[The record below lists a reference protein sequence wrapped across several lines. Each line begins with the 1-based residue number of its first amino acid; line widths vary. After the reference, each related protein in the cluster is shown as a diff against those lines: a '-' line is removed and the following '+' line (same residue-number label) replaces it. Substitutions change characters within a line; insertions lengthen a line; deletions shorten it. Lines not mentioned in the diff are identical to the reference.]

1 MIKNIVKQTLG
12 NILLLAIILLLL
24 PACESAHFY
33 WQASTGHLDL
43 MRQRQPI
50 ADVLQGDSLSEQ
62 QRAQLLQAVAIRDY
76 AADTLSL
83 PVNDNYQHVVSLDS
97 NYVSWNVFAAESL
110 SMEALQWCF
119 PVAGCVSY
127 RGYFKEQA
135 ARDYG
140 EKLQQQGYD
149 IYVGGVTAYS
159 TLGWFKDPLLSTF
172 LRYRDTR
179 LAALLFHELA
189 HQVVYV
195 KGDTTFNES
204 FATAVEELAVAQWL
218 RDADRGNQLAAW
230 EEHNR
235 WVETF
240 TQWLLRHRDKLQ
252 QVYDSGGSEAEKR
265 AQKQA
270 TIAAMQASYGA
281 FRRANGGDGGFDAWM
296 RQPLNNASLLSIGS
310 YNDWVGAFKQLFR
323 QQGCQWPAFYRAAEG
338 LAAQDREQRM
348 RALKTLQAGQGA
360 CAGER
365 NLAEGRET
373 VD

>member
-1 MIKNIVKQTLG
+1 VVKVIVKQTLG
-12 NILLLAIILLLL
+12 NILLLAIIALLL

-33 WQASTGHLDL
+33 WQASTGHLNL
-43 MRQRQPI
+43 MRQRQPV
-50 ADVLQGDSLSEQ
+50 AGLLQGDSLSEQ
-62 QRAQLLQAVAIRDY
+62 QRAQLLQAVAIREY
-76 AADTLSL
+76 AADTLYL

-97 NYVSWNVFAAESL
+97 NYVTWNVFAAESL
-110 SMEALQWCF
+110 SMAALQWCF

-135 ARDYG
+135 ARDYA

-149 IYVGGVTAYS
+149 IYVAGVTAYS

-204 FATAVEELAVAQWL
+204 FASAVEELAVAQWL
-218 RDADRGNQLAAW
+218 HDTGREDQLAAW
-230 EEHNR
+230 EGHNR

-240 TQWLLRHRDKLQ
+240 TQWLLLHRGKLQ
-252 QVYDSGGSEAEKR
+252 QIYDSAGSEAEKR
-265 AQKQA
+265 GQKL
-270 TIAAMQASYGA
+270 AAIESMQASYGA

-323 QQGCQWPAFYRAAEG
+323 QQGCRWPDFYRAAER
-338 LAAQDREQRM
+338 LAALQPDQRM
-348 RALKTLQAGQGA
+348 RTLEALQAGQFAGA
-360 CAGER
+360 CGQM
-365 NLAEGRET
+365 
-373 VD
+373 